1 MNKIM
6 TLHVLYSIVYHSS
19 DDDLDGLIDE
29 DLALADP
36 EREYFKP
43 TTKNTTSLLIY
54 LPYFLSTYAL
64 TQNVILKS
72 VYLRKPVCY
81 VTILD

>member
-43 TTKNTTSLLIY
+43 TT
-54 LPYFLSTYAL
+54 
-64 TQNVILKS
+64 
-72 VYLRKPVCY
+72 
-81 VTILD
+81 